1 MGHQMFDYDAQL
13 TDIVFAY
20 CRERLSMDPV
30 PLDYGS
36 QLAIPSDKLAGLIR
50 PEGRDPKEILDFFET
65 TLAPAVVSID
75 SPGFL
80 AFIPNAPTKN
90 SLLFD
95 MVVACSGLNGTSW
108 LESSGVVVAENQA
121 LTFLADTA
129 GLPESSGGAF
139 VSGGS
144 IGNLSSLTVARDVG
158 RAKHPELNP
167 RDVRFAISSDA
178 HSSIGKALHVLD
190 VDTLVVETDDHRF
203 TLPALEAALAND
215 PHPENVIG
223 VVATAGTTN
232 AGIVDD
238 LEGLGSYAREHEL
251 WFHIDGAYGGAAI
264 FSATHRHLFEGIRH
278 ADSFIVDPHKWLFA
292 PLDCCALIYRNPTV
306 ARKVLAQQASYLDV
320 LHGSSDDDYEWNPSD
335 FGIHLSRRARGL
347 PFGSRSSRTDRPPT
361 SRQSKSP
368 STSPNALS
376 SSSKR
381 AITWRWCAPRASPS
395 SSFVAAA
402 GMPGGTTSGVGSF
415 CVARSPSLRPPSGR
429 ARRSD
434 ELPSCTPI
442 PPKRWSSRFS
452 IQCATSDRAA
462 GRLVVDFSRR
472 GRRERARRFRR
483 EFRAPRDWRDTP

>member
-1 MGHQMFDYDAQL
+1 MGHAMFEYDPEL
-13 TDIVFAY
+13 TNAIFDY
-20 CRERLSMDPV
+20 CRERLSLDPV

-36 QLAIPSDKLAGLIR
+36 QMDIPTKELDALITS
-50 PEGRDPKEILDFFET
+50 EGRDAEEVLDFFKE

-121 LTFLADTA
+121 LDFIAQVA
-129 GLPESSGGAF
+129 GLPADSGGAF

-144 IGNLSSLTVARDVG
+144 IGNLSSLTVGRDVS
-158 RAKHPELNP
+158 RAKRPHLNP
-167 RDVRFAISSDA
+167 RDLRFAISEDA

-190 VDTLVVETDDHRF
+190 VDTLVVATDDHRF
-203 TLPALEAALAND
+203 TLEALEAALAND
-215 PHPENVIG
+215 PHPETVVGI
-223 VVATAGTTN
+223 VATAGTTN

-238 LEGLGSYAREHEL
+238 LEGLGSYAREQDL

-264 FSATHRHLFEGIRH
+264 FSETHRSLMSGIRH

-320 LHGSSDDDYEWNPSD
+320 LHDSSDENYEWNPSD

-347 PFGSRSSRTDRPPT
+347 PFWFSLVTNGTDAYQSAVQAAIDLAKHTEQLIEASEDLEMVRPSSLSIVLFRKKGWDAERYNEWSQTLL
-361 SRQSKSP
+361 SRQI
-368 STSPNALS
+368 A
-376 SSSKR
+376 
-381 AITWRWCAPRASPS
+381 
-395 SSFVAAA
+395 FVTPTKWE
-402 GMPGGTTSGVGSF
+402 GET
-415 CVARSPSLRPPSGR
+415 VARIAFLHPNTTI
-429 ARRSD
+429 
-434 ELPSCTPI
+434 E
-442 PPKRWSSRFS
+442 
-452 IQCATSDRAA
+452 
-462 GRLVVDFSRR
+462 VVQEILDSML
-472 GRRERARRFRR
+472 
-483 EFRAPRDWRDTP
+483 D